1 MKPQRLKASVQN
13 GDNADGDSGLD
24 YLVFLTIW
32 YVPIVVTTH
41 IETICAL
48 SFKGQK

>member
-1 MKPQRLKASVQN
+1 MYYKPRQKS
-13 GDNADGDSGLD
+13 DGDSGLD

-41 IETICAL
+41 CETVACL
-48 SFKGQK
+48 RLKER